1 MAASARTADPM
12 RHTYS
17 LRAIP
22 LELLTDRALSDLSW
36 LLDDDSIRNS
46 YISLLVLVPVLL
58 VFQDSLSEPKDTFE
72 PHTSQ
77 PIH

>member
-1 MAASARTADPM
+1 MEASVRIDDPM

-22 LELLTDRALSDLSW
+22 LELLTDLTLSDLSW

-46 YISLLVLVPVLL
+46 YISLMVLVPVLL
-58 VFQDSLSEPKDTFE
+58 VFQDSLSEPAVTSE
-72 PHTSQ
+72 VHTSRH
-77 PIH
+77 IH